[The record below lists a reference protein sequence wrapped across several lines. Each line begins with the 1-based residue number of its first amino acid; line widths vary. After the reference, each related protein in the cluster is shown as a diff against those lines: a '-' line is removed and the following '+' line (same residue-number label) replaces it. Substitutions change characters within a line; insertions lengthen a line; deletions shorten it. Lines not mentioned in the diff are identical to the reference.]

1 MSDSQKHWSSK
12 MLVLFGTWLWK
23 HEEYGHALLCMHGAQ
38 WGLKIGTLLSITW
51 DDVVQYDDGF
61 CKPELWLYRKDESI
75 LRPINIDMNQ
85 NIAKAYAKLPIVNFE
100 DSLYMNYKTGKPLTS
115 STLNRELQR
124 FSERFLAEIKE
135 KTSFDFNFK
144 PLKTNAFEIAWALD
158 MVKKYHYSKQVF
170 SALSSHMGHRTI
182 GDTIKLLEVEP
193 TDKIKFDFDNIRDF
207 GKMLEGNLFDDA
219 DTLAKFIHYDIFFEG
234 EEWAPVLL
242 KKIK

>member
-1 MSDSQKHWSSK
+1 MSDNQKHWSSK

-23 HEEYGHALLCMHGAQ
+23 HEEYGHALLCIHGAQ

-51 DDVVQYDDGF
+51 DDVVHYEDGMA
-61 CKPELWLYRKDESI
+61 KHELWLYKKDESVQ
-75 LRPINIDMNQ
+75 RPINVEMNQ
-85 NIAKAYAKLPIVNFE
+85 LFEKAYAQLPIENFE
-100 DSLYMNYKTGKPLTS
+100 DSVYMNYKTGKPLTS

-124 FSERFLAEIKE
+124 LSERFLAEIKE

-193 TDKIKFDFDNIRDF
+193 TDKIKFDFDNMRDL

-219 DTLAKFIHYDIFFEG
+219 DTLAKFIHYDVFFEG
-234 EEWAPVLL
+234 EQWAPVLL